1 MSRRIVH
8 RSETGLEYQGLQM
21 HVPPGVHEGVIELLT
36 EHLQTSARILDLGA
50 GSGAFTRRLHDAG
63 YAVHAADMDLQGWS
77 VVDVRV
83 TQVDFNREVWDL
95 PEAGFE
101 AIAAIEVIEHLE
113 NPSQFFRNVAK
124 HLVSG
129 GILIFT
135 TPNIVSLQS
144 RRRMLLSGEFAFFGH
159 GLLFEAGH
167 RTPLPFWLLE
177 DLLASEGFEILQ
189 RRFLGHQGLVLRPGR
204 SVWKALAVPCIDLL
218 LSLIGRQ
225 IPADANLKTTIAY
238 VARGPR

>member
-1 MSRRIVH
+1 MTRRIVH
-8 RSETGLEYQGLQM
+8 RSETGLDYQGLPM
-21 HVPPGVHEGVIELLT
+21 HVPPGVHEGVLELLT
-36 EHLQTSARILDLGA
+36 EHLPAPARILDLGA
-50 GSGAFTRRLHDAG
+50 GSGALTRRLLDTG

-77 VVDVRV
+77 VLDVRV
-83 TQVDFNREVWDL
+83 TQVDLNRDVWDL

-113 NPSQFFRNVAK
+113 NPTQFFRNVAK
-124 HLVSG
+124 HLVDG

-135 TPNIVSLQS
+135 TPNIISLQS

-177 DLLASEGFEILQ
+177 DLLASEGYQILQ
-189 RRFLGHQGLVLRPGR
+189 RRFLGHQGLVTRPGR
-204 SVWKALAVPCIDLL
+204 SIWKALVVPLSDLL
-218 LSLIGRQ
+218 LALMGRQ
-225 IPADANLKTTIAY
+225 IPAAANLTTTVAY
-238 VARGPR
+238 VARGPK